1 MVVAP
6 RVAILVIAAAVAA
19 LCVRLGFWQLD
30 RLQERRASNDRIR
43 AGLAAAPV
51 VLDEAPGSDAALRR
65 ASAIGTYDVD
75 REVVLFGRA
84 LEGRSGDHLLTPLR
98 LSDGSALLVDRG
110 WVPTGTRSP
119 APEGEVEVR
128 GFLLPP
134 DSVGEAVPV
143 SGRVTDVDP
152 DGIGRTLSYELAPVY
167 LLLQVQ
173 RPPADGLPIPAPLPE
188 LSEGPHLSYAIQWFS
203 FAAVAVI
210 GGVVLLRREGRVDDP
225 VTE

>member
-1 MVVAP
+1 MISRR
-6 RVAILVIAAAVAA
+6 RVAILVLAIAVAA

-43 AGLAAAPV
+43 AGLAAAPM
-51 VLDEAPGSDAALRR
+51 VLDEAPRSGAALRR
-65 ASAIGTYDVD
+65 ASATGTYDAD
-75 REVVLFGRA
+75 REVVLSGRA
-84 LEGRSGDHLLTPLR
+84 LEGQSGDHLLTPLL

-119 APEGEVEVR
+119 AREGAVEVR

-143 SGRVTDVDP
+143 AGRVTRVDP
-152 DGIGRTLSYELAPVY
+152 DGIGRTLPYELAPVY
-167 LLLQVQ
+167 LLLQAQ
-173 RPPADGLPIPAPLPE
+173 RPPADSLPIPASLPA

-203 FAAVAVI
+203 FAAVTLI
-210 GGVVLLRREGRVDDP
+210 GSSVLLRRDGVS
-225 VTE
+225 TTTA

>member
-1 MVVAP
+1 VISRR
-6 RVAILVIAAAVAA
+6 RVAILVLAIAVAA

-43 AGLAAAPV
+43 AGLAAAPM
-51 VLDEAPGSDAALRR
+51 VLDEAPRSGAALRR
-65 ASAIGTYDVD
+65 ASATGTYDAD
-75 REVVLFGRA
+75 REVVLSGRA
-84 LEGRSGDHLLTPLR
+84 LEGQSGDHLLTPLL

-119 APEGEVEVR
+119 AREGAVEVR

-143 SGRVTDVDP
+143 AGRVTRVDP
-152 DGIGRTLSYELAPVY
+152 DGIGRTLPYELAPVY

-173 RPPADGLPIPAPLPE
+173 RPPADSLPIPASLPA

-203 FAAVAVI
+203 FAAVTLI
-210 GGVVLLRREGRVDDP
+210 GSSVLLRRDGVS
-225 VTE
+225 TTTA

>member
-1 MVVAP
+1 
-6 RVAILVIAAAVAA
+6 VAILVLAIAVAA

-30 RLQERRASNDRIR
+30 RLQERRATNARIQ
-43 AGLAAAPV
+43 AGLEAAPV
-51 VLDEAPGSDAALRR
+51 VLDEAPRLGAAPRR
-65 ASAIGTYDVD
+65 ASATGTYDID

-84 LEGRSGDHLLTPLR
+84 FEGQSGDHLLTPLL

-119 APEGEVEVR
+119 AREGAVEVR

-143 SGRVTDVDP
+143 AGRVTRVDP
-152 DGIGRTLSYELAPVY
+152 DGIGHTLPYELAPVY

-173 RPPADGLPIPAPLPE
+173 RPPADSLPIPASLPA

-203 FAAVAVI
+203 FAAVTLI
-210 GGVVLLRREGRVDDP
+210 GSSVLLRRDGVS
-225 VTE
+225 TTTA

>member
-1 MVVAP
+1 
-6 RVAILVIAAAVAA
+6 VAILVLAIAVAA

-30 RLQERRASNDRIR
+30 RLQERRASNARIR
-43 AGLAAAPV
+43 AGLEAAPV
-51 VLDEAPGSDAALRR
+51 VLDEAPRLGAAPRR
-65 ASAIGTYDVD
+65 ASATGTYDVD

-84 LEGRSGDHLLTPLR
+84 FEGQSGDHLLTPLL

-110 WVPTGTRSP
+110 WVPAGTRSP
-119 APEGEVEVR
+119 AREGEVEVR

-134 DSVGEAVPV
+134 DSVGEAMPV
-143 SGRVTDVDP
+143 AGRVTVVDP
-152 DGIGRTLSYELAPVY
+152 DGIDGSLPYELAPVY

-173 RPPADGLPIPAPLPE
+173 RPPADSLPIPAPLPA

-210 GGVVLLRREGRVDDP
+210 GGSVLFRREGRVDDHR

>member
-1 MVVAP
+1 
-6 RVAILVIAAAVAA
+6 VAILVLAIAVAA

-51 VLDEAPGSDAALRR
+51 VLDEAPGSGAAPRR
-65 ASAIGTYDVD
+65 ASATGTYDVD

-84 LEGRSGDHLLTPLR
+84 FEGQSGDHLLTPLL

-119 APEGEVEVR
+119 AREGEVEVR

-134 DSVGEAVPV
+134 DSVGEAMPV
-143 SGRVTDVDP
+143 AGRVTGVDP
-152 DGIGRTLSYELAPVY
+152 DSIDRSLPYELAPVY
-167 LLLQVQ
+167 LLRQVQ
-173 RPPADGLPIPAPLPE
+173 RPPADSLPIPASLPA
-188 LSEGPHLSYAIQWFS
+188 LSEGPHLGYAIQWFS

-210 GGVVLLRREGRVDDP
+210 GGSVLLRREGRVDDHR

>member
-1 MVVAP
+1 VISRR
-6 RVAILVIAAAVAA
+6 RVAILVLAIAVAA

-43 AGLAAAPV
+43 AGLAAAPM
-51 VLDEAPGSDAALRR
+51 VLDEAPRSGAALRR
-65 ASAIGTYDVD
+65 ASATGTYDAD
-75 REVVLFGRA
+75 REVVLSGRA
-84 LEGRSGDHLLTPLR
+84 LEGQSGDHLLTPLL

-119 APEGEVEVR
+119 AREGAVEVR

-143 SGRVTDVDP
+143 AGRVTRVDP
-152 DGIGRTLSYELAPVY
+152 DGIGRTLPYELAPVY
-167 LLLQVQ
+167 LLLQAQ
-173 RPPADGLPIPAPLPE
+173 RPPADSLPIPASLPA

-203 FAAVAVI
+203 FAAVTLI
-210 GGVVLLRREGRVDDP
+210 GSSVLLRRDGVS
-225 VTE
+225 TTTA